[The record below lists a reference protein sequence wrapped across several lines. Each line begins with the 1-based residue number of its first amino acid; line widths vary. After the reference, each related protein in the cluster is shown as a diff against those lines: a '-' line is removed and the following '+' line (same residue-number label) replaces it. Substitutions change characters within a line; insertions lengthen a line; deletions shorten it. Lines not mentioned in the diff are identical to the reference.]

1 MPLNKFFE
9 IAIPLAD
16 AVSAAH
22 EQGIIHRD
30 LKPDNLM
37 VGDDGRLKIL
47 DFGLAKLKPGHAES
61 GISELPTQSATAEG
75 RILGTVAYMSPE
87 QAEGKTID
95 PRSDIFSMGIILYE
109 MATGERPFKGDTAA
123 SLLSS
128 ILKDTPTS
136 VTSLNHKLP
145 SILARIIKRC
155 LVKDTEHR
163 YQTAKDLRNEL
174 EELKREVDSGEVL
187 ESAPSSSP
195 GHRWL
200 LPAVIVALTAVA
212 AIIGYFLRPAED
224 SQESA
229 SLPAGE
235 FMRLTTHVGNE
246 YDPSLSPDGE
256 FFVYSG
262 DAAGNY
268 DIYLRRVGGRNA
280 INLTESCSEDDVT
293 PVYSPDGRTLAF
305 RSERDGGGIFL
316 MGATGEGVRRLT
328 DFGYDPA
335 WSPDGEEIVFVDS
348 KIEESG
354 PLWAVQVASG
364 GTRLI
369 TEVKR
374 KNPSWSPNGQSIACA
389 DNFGISTVPASGG
402 VPVNIIPLVTNGDPL
417 WSPDGKYLY
426 FSGVLGG
433 SFNLWRVPMEE
444 ESGKSIGEPKPVTS
458 GAGTYRHSASLTK
471 DRTKIAYVE
480 ELISFNLEKVAFD
493 PVRGVVDGEPIP
505 ITPLRSQTAVPHAS
519 PDGQWVACM
528 QYPPPS
534 VILMMRSDGTDQRQ
548 LTSLTKEHISYM
560 RPRWSP
566 DGEKIAM
573 IVISGPD
580 TSEIWTIH
588 QDGRGFQPITQT
600 PEQFINFMAWSPDG
614 TRMAYLMNRKRS
626 SYILDLD
633 TPREKRVPVQLP
645 PLGDGEEEY
654 FCVTSW
660 SPDGRFLAGYAR
672 GPGQHPRGV
681 ILYSLQSGKYRKLT
695 ERAGNPEWLADSRRL
710 LFWRLDTTMARKGNL
725 PGAFFLVDSQT
736 GEVTEVFQ
744 PSPGG
749 ATQYYGLSPDN
760 RWIYYTH
767 VTSDSD
773 IWMLTLN
780 EERE

>member
-1 MPLNKFFE
+1 
-9 IAIPLAD
+9 
-16 AVSAAH
+16 
-22 EQGIIHRD
+22 
-30 LKPDNLM
+30 
-37 VGDDGRLKIL
+37 
-47 DFGLAKLKPGHAES
+47 
-61 GISELPTQSATAEG
+61 
-75 RILGTVAYMSPE
+75 
-87 QAEGKTID
+87 
-95 PRSDIFSMGIILYE
+95 MGIILYE

-402 VPVNIIPLVTNGDPL
+402 DPVNIIPLVTNGDPL

-444 ESGKSIGEPKPVTS
+444 ESGRSIGEPKPVTS
-458 GAGTYRHSASLTK
+458 GAGTLPSLG
-471 DRTKIAYVE
+471 
-480 ELISFNLEKVAFD
+480 ELDE
-493 PVRGVVDGEPIP
+493 G
-505 ITPLRSQTAVPHAS
+505 
-519 PDGQWVACM
+519 
-528 QYPPPS
+528 
-534 VILMMRSDGTDQRQ
+534 
-548 LTSLTKEHISYM
+548 
-560 RPRWSP
+560 
-566 DGEKIAM
+566 
-573 IVISGPD
+573 
-580 TSEIWTIH
+580 
-588 QDGRGFQPITQT
+588 
-600 PEQFINFMAWSPDG
+600 
-614 TRMAYLMNRKRS
+614 
-626 SYILDLD
+626 
-633 TPREKRVPVQLP
+633 
-645 PLGDGEEEY
+645 
-654 FCVTSW
+654 
-660 SPDGRFLAGYAR
+660 
-672 GPGQHPRGV
+672 
-681 ILYSLQSGKYRKLT
+681 
-695 ERAGNPEWLADSRRL
+695 
-710 LFWRLDTTMARKGNL
+710 
-725 PGAFFLVDSQT
+725 
-736 GEVTEVFQ
+736 
-744 PSPGG
+744 
-749 ATQYYGLSPDN
+749 
-760 RWIYYTH
+760 
-767 VTSDSD
+767 
-773 IWMLTLN
+773 
-780 EERE
+780 